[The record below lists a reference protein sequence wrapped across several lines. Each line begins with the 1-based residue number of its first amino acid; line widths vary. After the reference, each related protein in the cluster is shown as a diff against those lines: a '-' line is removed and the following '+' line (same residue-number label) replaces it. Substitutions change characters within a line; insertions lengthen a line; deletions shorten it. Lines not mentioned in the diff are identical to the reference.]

1 MKPTPA
7 SAEEAKYL
15 SRNLTKGMQDMPDPI
30 PVREKTL
37 KMQIIMQ
44 DCHKMKIEGK
54 TKFDY
59 Y

>member
-1 MKPTPA
+1 
-7 SAEEAKYL
+7 
-15 SRNLTKGMQDMPDPI
+15 MPDPI